1 MLRTLMIGMAAV
13 AIGACAATP
22 APKAADTAQTNSA
35 KAPCMA
41 TLSRTSE
48 PACAGPGTRSYS
60 QDQIMQTGR
69 TNDVAGALQTL
80 DPSVTVTH

>member
-1 MLRTLMIGMAAV
+1 M
-13 AIGACAATP
+13 
-22 APKAADTAQTNSA
+22 
-35 KAPCMA
+35 
-41 TLSRTSE
+41 LSRTGE
-48 PACAGPGTRSYS
+48 TQCAEPGTRSYS